1 MKDIVDIL
9 IVSAM
14 IGVAIAAMVCYAK
27 ALTEVKMG
35 RLIVYRDWG
44 DFFKASAWII
54 LLPFGLL
61 NALYGETRSSQV
73 FGVVVAVGGV
83 VSFWWACAGAFRYN
97 TGSRRGLALFA
108 RFAVTLLCVCAIGK
122 LSEKFDQYKRGE
134 LGVIRGVL
142 IPALIFA
149 WVFHEFIQPMI
160 GLQYYHAWRLARE

>member
-9 IVSAM
+9 VVVAVVA
-14 IGVAIAAMVCYAK
+14 VAIAAVVCYAR
-27 ALTEVKMG
+27 ALTEVKCG
-35 RLIVYRDWG
+35 QLIVYKDWG
-44 DFFKASAWII
+44 DFFKASAWVV
-54 LLPFGLL
+54 LLPFGVL
-61 NALYGETRSSQV
+61 NALDNESNPSRVIGIAMAIGS
-73 FGVVVAVGGV
+73 V

-97 TGSRRGLALFA
+97 HGSRRGLALFA

-134 LGVIRGVL
+134 LCVIRGVL

-149 WVFHEFIQPMI
+149 WVFREFIQPMI